1 MLKFLLAVWP
11 HWSFICDLMQFLNAF
26 QVLLKNTKDVLD
38 SCSSQTNEKSERN
51 GFDVI
56 EILENLETEIAA
68 MLSNNLSWKSL
79 RGFMTD
85 FGKYSLILHIIVF
98 V

>member
-1 MLKFLLAVWP
+1 
-11 HWSFICDLMQFLNAF
+11 MQFLNAF
-26 QVLLKNTKDVLD
+26 QVLLKNTGDVLD
-38 SCSSQTNEKSERN
+38 SCSSQMNEKSERN

-56 EILENLETEIAA
+56 EILENLESEIAA

-79 RGFMTD
+79 RGFTTD
-85 FGKYSLILHIIVF
+85 FGKYSLVLHIIVF